1 MLEGLGNPDDVIG
14 VAAQIHLPTRGG
26 LTDLVNGALDLAG
39 LFSPG
44 LEDGFIPV
52 DGLPSSLQ
60 IRVGTLSPSTTQFR
74 FTGPGFDYGYTSSVT
89 R

>member
-1 MLEGLGNPDDVIG
+1 MGNPDDVIG

-44 LEDGFIPV
+44 LEDGFIPI

-74 FTGPGFDYGYTSSVT
+74 FTSPGVDYSYRSSVT